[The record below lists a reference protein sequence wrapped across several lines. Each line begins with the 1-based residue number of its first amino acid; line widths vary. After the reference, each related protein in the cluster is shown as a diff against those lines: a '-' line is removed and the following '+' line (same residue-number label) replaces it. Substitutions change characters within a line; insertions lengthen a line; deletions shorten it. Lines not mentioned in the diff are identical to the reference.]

1 MRRFAGLILL
11 VASSGALSSETEN
24 AAATLCAESE
34 TALFSCPVGAKILS
48 LCASSPLTPD
58 SGYVQYRFGSAAKV
72 ELEFP
77 GSKVHPRNSLTLFG
91 SGFARGYVA
100 HLNFNVGAY
109 TYVVYDRLVGAFQNG
124 RPEGHDH
131 YAGVIV
137 AKRGKVVSRLPC
149 SDTSGGRFQGSF
161 EGIIPDGGGYE
172 YWWFADI

>member
-1 MRRFAGLILL
+1 MIRFAGLILL
-11 VASSGALSSETEN
+11 AASSGVLSAEAQTTT
-24 AAATLCAESE
+24 ATLCADNE
-34 TALFSCPVGAKILS
+34 TALFTCPIGAKTLS
-48 LCASSPLTPD
+48 LCASSPLTPE

-149 SDTSGGRFQGSF
+149 SDTSGARFQGSF